1 MIKNFKIKH
10 QRRKILM
17 LAITNLIIL
26 KTMIINKN
34 KTFKKIYLK
43 INKMINL
50 KNYIPKMTISN
61 NFLIMIKNR

>member
-1 MIKNFKIKH
+1 
-10 QRRKILM
+10 M